1 MTLNRHLSKNILNN
15 ELFIFFNLIYHV
27 HKMSVKSYTM
37 TLVIAIIIII
47 YIDFVDNAMESIT
60 SWSVKMSFKIY
71 FSKTFKTS
79 SVSQWIL
86 IIPEF

>member
-1 MTLNRHLSKNILNN
+1 
-15 ELFIFFNLIYHV
+15 
-27 HKMSVKSYTM
+27 MSVKSYTL

-79 SVSQWIL
+79 SVSQ
-86 IIPEF
+86 

>member
-1 MTLNRHLSKNILNN
+1 
-15 ELFIFFNLIYHV
+15 
-27 HKMSVKSYTM
+27 MSVKSYTM

-60 SWSVKMSFKIY
+60 SWSVKMSFKLY

-79 SVSQWIL
+79 SLSQWIL
-86 IIPEF
+86 IIPGF